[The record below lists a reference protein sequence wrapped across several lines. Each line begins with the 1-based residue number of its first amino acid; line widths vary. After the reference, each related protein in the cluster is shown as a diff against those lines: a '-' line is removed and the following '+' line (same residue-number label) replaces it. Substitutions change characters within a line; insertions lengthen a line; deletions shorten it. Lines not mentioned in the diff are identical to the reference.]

1 MRSKRFAFLPLAF
14 VVALLDQ
21 LGKFYAMTTIP
32 VGTLAPLIGDVLSLA
47 HVPAAGGAFGFLA
60 DWAPGAQLIGFA
72 LLSIVSTTVVLSLYR
87 GLAPGE
93 FGSAAGLGAILGG
106 ILGQTVDRLRVGTS
120 VDFIHFGSA
129 GSEALP
135 DFNLADVAIVL
146 GVVTL
151 IVELLATEIAARA
164 SERPRH

>member
-1 MRSKRFAFLPLAF
+1 MRSKQLAFLPLAF

-21 LGKFYAMTTIP
+21 LAKLHAMNTIP
-32 VGTLAPLIGDVLSLA
+32 VGTRTPLIADVLSLA
-47 HVPAAGGAFGFLA
+47 HVPGAGVVFGFLA
-60 DWAPGAQLIGFA
+60 GWAPGAQLFGFV
-72 LLSIVSTTVVLSLYR
+72 LLAIVATTVVFFFHR

-106 ILGQTVDRLRVGTS
+106 IVSHAVDRLRFGTS
-120 VDFIHFGSA
+120 LDFIHLGSV
-129 GSEALP
+129 GSETLP

-151 IVELLATEIAARA
+151 IVELLATEMAARA
-164 SERPRH
+164 TERPRR